1 MKKRRKARELALQGL
16 YALEIS
22 GNPAVVVQDWIKE
35 QKEMDDEITEF
46 ASELFRKTVENQSE
60 LNKDVADI
68 AENWEYGRIALID
81 RLILRI
87 ALCELLYFEVIPP
100 KVSINEAIE
109 LAKIFSTAK
118 SGSFVNGI
126 LDSLYKQYQSDDRIH
141 KKGRGLVG

>member
-16 YALEIS
+16 YALEMS
-22 GNPAVVVQDWIKE
+22 GNRADVIQDWIRD

-46 ASELFRKTVENQSE
+46 ASELFRKTVENQSG
-60 LNKDVADI
+60 LDDDVAAV

-81 RLILRI
+81 RLILRM
-87 ALCELLYFEVIPP
+87 ALCELLYFEIIPP

-109 LAKIFSTAK
+109 LAKIFSTSK

-126 LDSLYKQYQSDDRIH
+126 LDALYKQYQKDSRIQ